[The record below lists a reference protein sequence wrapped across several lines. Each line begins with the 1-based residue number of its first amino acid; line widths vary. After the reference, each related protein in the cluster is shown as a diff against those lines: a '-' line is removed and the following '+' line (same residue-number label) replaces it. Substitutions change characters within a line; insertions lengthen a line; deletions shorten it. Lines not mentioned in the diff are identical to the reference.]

1 MKSKSYRAQQGEDRA
16 HELCVFLGG
25 DDTAVRISNALRRWG
40 DVTSVSDLRSQY
52 ADGLKLHG
60 EMNWPGHPLTDIRYI
75 GEKAMERI
83 KEKIEGKI
91 EGPAVPLMD
100 VPTASLIIRMELALM
115 DEGIGAKALWDGG
128 TNEAQQV
135 DTAADDRAVLGQAVK
150 VAGHLFHT
158 YELREAGLL

>member
-1 MKSKSYRAQQGEDRA
+1 MSNKSYRVQMNEDRA

-52 ADGLKLHG
+52 ADGLKLYG

-83 KEKIEGKI
+83 KEKIEG
-91 EGPAVPLMD
+91 PAAPLMD
-100 VPTASLIIRMELALM
+100 VRTASLIIRMELALT

-150 VAGHLFHT
+150 VAGHLFHA

>member
-1 MKSKSYRAQQGEDRA
+1 MKSKRERTEAAGDRA
-16 HELCVFLGG
+16 HELCVFLG
-25 DDTAVRISNALRRWG
+25 DDDVALRISRALRRWN
-40 DVTSVSDLRSQY
+40 DVTSVADLKAQY
-52 ADGLKLHG
+52 AAGVKTFG

-83 KEKIEGKI
+83 KEKIEG
-91 EGPAVPLMD
+91 PAAPLMD
-100 VPTASLIIRMELALM
+100 VRTASLIIRMELALT

-150 VAGHLFHT
+150 VAGHLFHA